1 MNTSQTQHPSV
12 NILLVDQ
19 ALENLELLAGMLQQQ
34 GYRTYCVNSGVEAL
48 KIVRSDWTEL
58 ILLDIQMPDLDGEQ
72 LAQELQTYKSEI
84 PIIFTGASDDFAA
97 QAQAFTI
104 GGAEYI
110 GKPWKKK
117 EVIVKIRN
125 QVTIQSRK
133 NNLLALNQQLTSEN
147 QHLATELNQTLQ
159 QLESEIEIRQQFQA
173 QLNEI
178 IAKDLIT
185 GCANRKSLINRL
197 EQAVRATA
205 QQPDYL
211 FALIDLK
218 CELPKKNQ
226 WSISHHDSN
235 QLLIAIANAINYSLP
250 ESALL
255 CRLEGQEFGIFLDG
269 IEQEAEA
276 IAIAQKIQQQ
286 LSQPFIIQ
294 QRRILLQVNLGIAL
308 GNHDYAE
315 PERLLNDASLA
326 MRQVPESSSDRFQI
340 FQPDMYLQLLED
352 QELLNYEA
360 TLKQAIKRQEFINY
374 YLPVIS
380 LKTQR
385 PVELEAL
392 VRWHH
397 PQQGVITPQDFIDK
411 AEEMGL
417 MNAIGNLVMRQGCH
431 HIKYWQN
438 NHKNLQDLGICLN
451 LSAKQLFHPSLVSKV
466 DMVLRKSQIKGHHLK
481 FEISETVFVEQ
492 PDRALEILQQLKQR
506 QVRICLD
513 NFGIG
518 YSALT
523 FLHRFPID
531 ELKIDRS
538 LIARLNQNGEI
549 INQESSIVKLLKQ
562 IVIIAH
568 QMSMLVTATGIEN
581 ELQLQLL
588 QQLGC
593 DYGQGYLISQLLDR
607 DSVDRFLLWSTDVSF
622 G

>member
-1 MNTSQTQHPSV
+1 
-12 NILLVDQ
+12 
-19 ALENLELLAGMLQQQ
+19 
-34 GYRTYCVNSGVEAL
+34 
-48 KIVRSDWTEL
+48 
-58 ILLDIQMPDLDGEQ
+58 
-72 LAQELQTYKSEI
+72 
-84 PIIFTGASDDFAA
+84 
-97 QAQAFTI
+97 
-104 GGAEYI
+104 
-110 GKPWKKK
+110 
-117 EVIVKIRN
+117 
-125 QVTIQSRK
+125 
-133 NNLLALNQQLTSEN
+133 
-147 QHLATELNQTLQ
+147 
-159 QLESEIEIRQQFQA
+159 
-173 QLNEI
+173 
-178 IAKDLIT
+178 
-185 GCANRKSLINRL
+185 
-197 EQAVRATA
+197 
-205 QQPDYL
+205 
-211 FALIDLK
+211 
-218 CELPKKNQ
+218 
-226 WSISHHDSN
+226 SHHDSN
-235 QLLIAIANAINYSLP
+235 QLLIAIANAINSSLP
-250 ESALL
+250 ESTLL

-276 IAIAQKIQQQ
+276 IAIAQNIQQQ

-326 MRQVPESSSDRFQI
+326 MQQVPESSSDRYQV

-397 PQQGVITPQDFIDK
+397 PQQGVITPQDFIDE

-466 DMVLRKSQIKGHHLK
+466 DMVLRKSQIKGCHLK

-492 PDRALEILQQLKQR
+492 ADRALDILQQLKQR

-549 INQESSIVKLLKQ
+549 INQESATVKLLKQ
-562 IVIIAH
+562 IITIAH

-581 ELQLQLL
+581 ETQLQLL

>member
-97 QAQAFTI
+97 QAQAFAI

-159 QLESEIEIRQQFQA
+159 QLESEIELRQQFQA

-178 IAKDLIT
+178 TAKDLIT

-197 EQAVRATA
+197 EQAIKATA

-235 QLLIAIANAINYSLP
+235 QLLIAIANAINSSLP
-250 ESALL
+250 ESTLL

-276 IAIAQKIQQQ
+276 
-286 LSQPFIIQ
+286 
-294 QRRILLQVNLGIAL
+294 
-308 GNHDYAE
+308 
-315 PERLLNDASLA
+315 
-326 MRQVPESSSDRFQI
+326 
-340 FQPDMYLQLLED
+340 
-352 QELLNYEA
+352 
-360 TLKQAIKRQEFINY
+360 
-374 YLPVIS
+374 
-380 LKTQR
+380 
-385 PVELEAL
+385 
-392 VRWHH
+392 
-397 PQQGVITPQDFIDK
+397 
-411 AEEMGL
+411 
-417 MNAIGNLVMRQGCH
+417 
-431 HIKYWQN
+431 
-438 NHKNLQDLGICLN
+438 
-451 LSAKQLFHPSLVSKV
+451 
-466 DMVLRKSQIKGHHLK
+466 
-481 FEISETVFVEQ
+481 
-492 PDRALEILQQLKQR
+492 
-506 QVRICLD
+506 
-513 NFGIG
+513 
-518 YSALT
+518 
-523 FLHRFPID
+523 
-531 ELKIDRS
+531 
-538 LIARLNQNGEI
+538 
-549 INQESSIVKLLKQ
+549 
-562 IVIIAH
+562 
-568 QMSMLVTATGIEN
+568 
-581 ELQLQLL
+581 
-588 QQLGC
+588 
-593 DYGQGYLISQLLDR
+593 
-607 DSVDRFLLWSTDVSF
+607 
-622 G
+622 